1 LFFPNPRQGIEIKYQ
16 DAPKLTRFMR
26 IAMDDLKLTEL
37 LVIYP
42 GNREYTLADGIRAVP
57 LGSAAAGPGLVG

>member
-1 LFFPNPRQGIEIKYQ
+1 
-16 DAPKLTRFMR
+16 MR

>member
-1 LFFPNPRQGIEIKYQ
+1 MFFPNRRQGIEIKYQ
-16 DAPKLTRFMR
+16 DAPKLTRSMR
-26 IAMDDLKLTEL
+26 IAMDDLKLTGL